1 MAQNITLLNVDY
13 PSVPSVLL
21 PKTGG
26 GTASFIDTTIAQNAA
41 SAGDIAQGKQAYV
54 NGNLIT
60 GTLMPMEKHFTGT
73 VSDFLTVPSGVTVAG
88 SCTTYGEMVELYLN
102 VKPSSAQSARWLCGT
117 LKHDYI
123 PIDYSY
129 SVEWGTGAA
138 VEAGTD
144 GRIRMNS
151 AVAANTSCFMS
162 FVFVKK
168 Y

>member
-1 MAQNITLLNVDY
+1 MAQQVEIAGAVFNNVPYIQCPDANN
-13 PSVPSVLL
+13 VLHQ
-21 PKTGG
+21 
-26 GTASFIDTTIAQNAA
+26 FYDTTIASNAA
-41 SAGDIAQGKQAYV
+41 TAGDIAQGKLAYV

-60 GTLMPMEKHFTGT
+60 GTLMPIEKHFTST
-73 VSDFLTVPSGVTVAG
+73 ISDFLTVPSGVTVVG

-102 VKPSSAQSARWLCGT
+102 VKPSSAQNAKWLCGT

-129 SVEWGTGAA
+129 SVEWTTGAA

-144 GRIRMNS
+144 GKIRMNS
-151 AVAANTSCFMS
+151 SATANTNYYMS